1 MAAMSESRTKQ
12 AERRRSTSI
21 GLRALCVLVTLLLA
35 GSALGQVAHFLLIP
49 HAICAEHGEFLE
61 LASSDARAVS
71 AASTSD
77 VDRTQL
83 TRTDADA
90 AHEHCQFVARRERE
104 QLVTGAPALEI
115 SPAPPRALVLVTAP
129 AAPPGQSI
137 SRWLVAPKTSPP
149 SA

>member
-1 MAAMSESRTKQ
+1 MSESRAKQ

-35 GSALGQVAHFLLIP
+35 ASSLGQAAHFWLIP
-49 HAICAEHGEFLE
+49 HAFCAEHGELLE
-61 LASSDARAVS
+61 LANSNARVVS
-71 AASTSD
+71 AARPSD

-90 AHEHCQFVARRERE
+90 AHEHCQLVARRERE

-129 AAPPGQSI
+129 VTPPDESI

-149 SA
+149 SV